1 MNILIIEDEAI
12 AAERMQQM
20 VKDNIPDAVI
30 VGVCDSVE
38 ESVKF
43 LQQHAMPDL
52 LLMDMEE
59 HEKVG

>member
-30 VGVCDSVE
+30 VGVCCVNRAYP
-38 ESVKF
+38 KT
-43 LQQHAMPDL
+43 
-52 LLMDMEE
+52 
-59 HEKVG
+59 